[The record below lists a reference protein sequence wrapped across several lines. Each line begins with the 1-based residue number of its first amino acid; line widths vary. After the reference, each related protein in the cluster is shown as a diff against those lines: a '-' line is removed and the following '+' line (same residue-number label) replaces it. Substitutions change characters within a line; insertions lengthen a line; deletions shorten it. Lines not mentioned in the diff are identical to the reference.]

1 MLSAARL
8 DCTNRKRESRRGTLV
23 TTVLSTE
30 HTCVHKKSVLGLFL
44 LSSNH
49 VLSLSWVLLMRGQT
63 GENNKWATGGVAEVL
78 MTLNLSPLIHR
89 SRGFSSGT
97 SFIAEEST
105 VSLQKHLLTLLFATH
120 KPARANLVTQPQ
132 PVRATTL
139 TVREDAETLKH

>member
-23 TTVLSTE
+23 TTVLSTSE
-30 HTCVHKKSVLGLFL
+30 HTCVYKKSVLGLFL

-49 VLSLSWVLLMRGQT
+49 ILNLSWVLLIRGQRR
-63 GENNKWATGGVAEVL
+63 EKNKWATGGAAEVL
-78 MTLNLSPLIHR
+78 MTLNLSPLIHF

-105 VSLQKHLLTLLFATH
+105 VSLQKHLLTFCLPHINLH
-120 KPARANLVTQPQ
+120 KTRRHNLNRGMPQ
-132 PVRATTL
+132 L
-139 TVREDAETLKH
+139 